1 MDIIAKEAQYTSG
14 VYYKRDVAIVR
25 GEGALVWDQ
34 DGRAY
39 IDCVGGHGVA
49 IVGHSN
55 PDVVAAV
62 QRQAERLI
70 TCPEVFYNDIRAEL
84 LEELIRVAPGDL
96 DRAYLC
102 SSGTEAVEAAI
113 KFARISTGR
122 IGVVATKRGFHG
134 RTLGA
139 LSATWEPKYRRGYE
153 PLVPGFAHVTYNDVD
168 ELEAAVTSK
177 TAAVILELVQ
187 GEGGVNPA
195 TQAFADAARRVCDAN
210 GALLI
215 VDEVQTG
222 LGRTGAMFASERY
235 GVQPDLM
242 ALAKALA
249 GGLPMGA
256 TLLGPRVTGLESGVH
271 GSTFGGNP
279 LCSAAAL
286 ATLRYI
292 QEHDLPARAARLGE
306 RALARLAAIDN
317 ILIKEVRGLGLM
329 IGIDLRKRSTPYL
342 KALMDR
348 GVMALPA
355 GSTVVRLL
363 PPLVITEEQ
372 LDTACDTIEEVLS
385 A

>member
-1 MDIIAKEAQYTSG
+1 MDSIAQEARYTSG

-62 QRQAERLI
+62 RRQAERLI
-70 TCPEVFYNDIRAEL
+70 TCPEVFYNDVRAEL
-84 LEELIRVAPGDL
+84 LAELVRVAPGDL

-122 IGVVATKRGFHG
+122 IGVVATKQGFHG

-153 PLVPGFAHVTYNDVD
+153 PLVPGFAHVDYNEVD
-168 ELEAAVTSK
+168 ELEAAVTSE

-195 TQAFADAARRVCDAN
+195 TQAFADAARRVCDAT

-222 LGRTGAMFASERY
+222 LGRTGTMFASERY

-256 TLLGPRVTGLESGVH
+256 TLLGPRVTGLGPGVH

-279 LCSAAAL
+279 VCCAAAL

-292 QEHDLPARAARLGE
+292 QAHDLPARAARLGE

-329 IGIDLRKRSTPYL
+329 IGVDLRKRSTPYL

-355 GSTVVRLL
+355 GSTVLRLL
-363 PPLVITEEQ
+363 PPLVITDEQ
-372 LDTACDTIEEVLS
+372 LDTVCDTVEEVLS

>member
-1 MDIIAKEAQYTSG
+1 MDSIAQEARYTSG

-62 QRQAERLI
+62 RRQAERLI
-70 TCPEVFYNDIRAEL
+70 TCPEVFYNDVRAEL
-84 LEELIRVAPGDL
+84 LAELIRVAPGDL

-122 IGVVATKRGFHG
+122 IGVVATKQGFHG

-153 PLVPGFAHVTYNDVD
+153 PLVPGFAHVDYNEVD
-168 ELEAAVTSK
+168 ELEAAVTSE

-195 TQAFADAARRVCDAN
+195 TQAFADAARRVCDAT

-222 LGRTGAMFASERY
+222 LGRTGTMFASERY

-256 TLLGPRVTGLESGVH
+256 TLLGPRVTGLGPGVH

-279 LCSAAAL
+279 VCCAAAL

-292 QEHDLPARAARLGE
+292 QAHDLPARAARLGE

-329 IGIDLRKRSTPYL
+329 IGVDLRKRSTPYL

-355 GSTVVRLL
+355 GSTVLRLL
-363 PPLVITEEQ
+363 PPLVITDEQ
-372 LDTACDTIEEVLS
+372 LDTVCDTVEEVLS

>member
-1 MDIIAKEAQYTSG
+1 MNVIAQEARYTSG

-25 GEGALVWDQ
+25 GEGALVWD
-34 DGRAY
+34 DAGRAY

-49 IVGHSN
+49 IVGHCN
-55 PDVVAAV
+55 PEVVQAI
-62 QRQAERLI
+62 QRQAQRLI
-70 TCPEVFYNDIRAEL
+70 TCPEVFYNDVRAEL
-84 LEELIRVAPGDL
+84 LAELLAIAPADL

-122 IGVVATKRGFHG
+122 IGVVAAKRGFHG

-153 PLVPGFAHVTYNDVD
+153 PLVPGFTHITYNDVD
-168 ELEAAVTSK
+168 ELEAAVTND

-195 TQAFADAARRVCDAN
+195 TPEFAAAARRVCDAT

-222 LGRTGAMFASERY
+222 LGRTGTMFACQRY
-235 GVQPDLM
+235 GIQPDVM

-256 TLLGPRVTGLESGVH
+256 TLLGHRVTGLTPGVH

-279 LCSAAAL
+279 LCAAAAL

-292 QEHDLPARAARLGE
+292 VAHNLPGRAASLGE
-306 RALARLAAIDN
+306 RAMARLGGIDN
-317 ILIKEVRGLGLM
+317 VLIKEIRGLGLM
-329 IGIDLRKRSTPYL
+329 IGVDLRQRVTPYL

-348 GVMALPA
+348 GIMALPA
-355 GSTVVRLL
+355 GSTVLRLL
-363 PPLVITEEQ
+363 PPLVITAEQ
-372 LDTACDTIEEVLS
+372 LDAVCDAVEEVLT